1 MENNLYL
8 VVMIYENE
16 SLQNTNIYGVY
27 ITNVSS
33 FSLLNVVRIVVLS
46 HAADCQMY
54 FLVK

>member
-1 MENNLYL
+1 MEKNLYL
-8 VVMIYENE
+8 VVMIENE
-16 SLQNTNIYGVY
+16 SLQIQIYCVY

>member
-1 MENNLYL
+1 MEKNLYL
-8 VVMIYENE
+8 VVMIENE
-16 SLQNTNIYGVY
+16 SLQNTNIYDVY